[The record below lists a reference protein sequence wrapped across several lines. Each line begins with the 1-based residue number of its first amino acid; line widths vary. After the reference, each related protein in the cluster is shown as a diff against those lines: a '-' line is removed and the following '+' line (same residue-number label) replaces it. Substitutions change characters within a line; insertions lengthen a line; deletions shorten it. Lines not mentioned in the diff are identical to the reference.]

1 MNIPEETEEE
11 YDEFNERDVL
21 FDPNQTNNVYKLN
34 NINNLKSVYS
44 QGDDNLINNDVLKSG
59 RKNNGHRSNYSSRP
73 KTGSKIAIINENND
87 NTNDDD

>member
-11 YDEFNERDVL
+11 YEEFNERDVL

-44 QGDDNLINNDVLKSG
+44 
-59 RKNNGHRSNYSSRP
+59 
-73 KTGSKIAIINENND
+73 
-87 NTNDDD
+87 